1 MEVCVLEW
9 IETTGWI
16 PASLRPV
23 FFSRLGNERSAKEHV
38 VRMVLLRLPEPGAG
52 HLALA
57 L

>member
-23 FFSRLGNERSAKEHV
+23 FFSRLGNEWSAKEHV
-38 VRMVLLRLPEPGAG
+38 VRMVLLRLPELGAG

>member
-23 FFSRLGNERSAKEHV
+23 FSRLGNEWSAKEHV